1 MMQNPGGDRGGSASL
16 RELPKGWLFKPLHWL
31 AVIVIVGVLYYAV
44 LVVPAGTVGVYDLF
58 GKVSDDVVAPGIHV
72 VNPLANIHK
81 MSVRTQEVKETLDL
95 PSREGLTVKVDV
107 SLLFSLEPAKAPE
120 VFRTI
125 GYDYV
130 NIVVVPQLRSVVRD
144 VTSGYDAKALY
155 TAERELITTSVY
167 KTLAPMLKDRGVLAE
182 KILLRKI
189 TLPVKVA
196 AAIESKLEAEQQAE
210 QMKFVLDKERQEAER
225 KRIEAQ
231 GIADYQTIINQ
242 GLNENLLKYKGI
254 EATAELAKSQNT
266 KVIVIG
272 SGKDGLPIILGGQ

>member
-81 MSVRTQEVKETLDL
+81 MSVRTQEVKETVDL

-189 TLPVKVA
+189 TLPVKIA